1 MAKAPAIVYYPRTQ
15 PTSLEN
21 LVFFMGVTT
30 NLELLIVGKE
40 ICTSRRNLF
49 ARFFFTI
56 VSPLKMRIVWLLIY
70 QKLVAGLAL
79 NAGMNPSSLNLALD
93 KRALN
98 AELDKDKDKDIEKLP
113 VCVQELIGQNALKDS
128 SKLEFLNMCY
138 GELKGSKPTE
148 LPKDGMKFTASIVKK
163 TNDAKDGK
171 AVRAMFYVP
180 GVILDIDN
188 VTQVALGNTKLNA
201 KINLKLPETSRL
213 EASVLQKEDEAI
225 QIVSKDSNKQYIK
238 NWKKPNYLLA
248 FVLND
253 DGGVDSVALVSR
265 PAKWKFEQSFGKDKK
280 DVDEKEGTLPKDVP
294 MCVIWL
300 DDEHKP
306 SKFEI
311 QEYENYDVQ
320 TPAAV

>member
-79 NAGMNPSSLNLALD
+79 NAGMSPSSLNLALD

-113 VCVQELIGQNALKDS
+113 VCVQELIGMDALKEF
-128 SKLEFLNMCY
+128 SKWQFLNMCY
-138 GELKGSKPTE
+138 GELKGDMPAKPDAKK
-148 LPKDGMKFTASIVKK
+148 LKFTASIVKK
-163 TNDAKDGK
+163 TNDAIDGK
-171 AVRAMFYVP
+171 VVRAMFYVP
-180 GVILDIDN
+180 RVIFDTD
-188 VTQVALGNTKLNA
+188 VTKVTLGNTELTA
-201 KINLKLPETSRL
+201 KINLTLSATSSKSAI
-213 EASVLQKEDEAI
+213 ELQKEDAAI
-225 QIVSKDSNKQYIK
+225 QIVSKASNEQYIK
-238 NWKKPNYLLA
+238 NWEKPDYLLA

-300 DDEHKP
+300 NDEHKP
-306 SKFEI
+306 SVFEI